1 MRSLIPP
8 NIRLFWFF
16 ALSKPTLWLIN
27 GGSSFLMWFKCKRE
41 SWEGIEDT
49 PGYTLRGWLFSKN
62 IWECGNFNLFW
73 NTGYKIAS
81 WMLKNWRTWVY
92 QTIYH
97 RGGEDG
103 DFISGKLSRL
113 LHLFVRYRPVFAR
126 VVAHIGITSWLF
138 PLIPFQYRAF
148 TYTQTHQNGEKWAKF
163 IKNGKKSEFIEAW
176 AQVKAEHDF
185 IFIYQLRF
193 KGSVPLRVVG
203 GPFQPCNYSIV
214 TLGIFFI
221 WIVLKSCKGEAKYYS
236 WN

>member
-1 MRSLIPP
+1 MCLRVPNDCFRVDPEDHPGPWVRSNLILQDPLHIL
-8 NIRLFWFF
+8 N
-16 ALSKPTLWLIN
+16 
-27 GGSSFLMWFKCKRE
+27 E
-41 SWEGIEDT
+41 SQGAE
-49 PGYTLRGWLFSKN
+49 WLFQ
-62 IWECGNFNLFW
+62 
-73 NTGYKIAS
+73 S
-81 WMLKNWRTWVY
+81 WPW
-92 QTIYH
+92 
-97 RGGEDG
+97 
-103 DFISGKLSRL
+103 
-113 LHLFVRYRPVFAR
+113 
-126 VVAHIGITSWLF
+126 
-138 PLIPFQYRAF
+138 IPFQYRAF

-193 KGSVPLRVVG
+193 KGSVPLLVVG